1 MIFNTKLISQVFA
14 HDIGTASPFE
24 LVKVVAINVP
34 VKLSSPYQDIT
45 VNPGDYI
52 VADLNGVV
60 VMPQDLAER
69 AVQLIQ
75 PQVDADEKM
84 AEVIKGRMSFTEA
97 SKKFRTT

>member
-1 MIFNTKLISQVFA
+1 M
-14 HDIGTASPFE
+14 
-24 LVKVVAINVP
+24 AINVP

-84 AEVIKGRMSFTEA
+84 AEVIKGGMSFTEA